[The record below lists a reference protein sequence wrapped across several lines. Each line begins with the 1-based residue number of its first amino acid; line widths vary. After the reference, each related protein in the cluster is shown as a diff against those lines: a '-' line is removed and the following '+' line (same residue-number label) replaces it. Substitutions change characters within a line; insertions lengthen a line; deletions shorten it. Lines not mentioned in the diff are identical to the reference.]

1 MEGLGSLN
9 PTDTRGQLESTTFT
23 PFARLALA
31 HAVGVAGD
39 VFVTVSLAGSL
50 FFDVGVS
57 AARPKV
63 LLYLLFTMLPFAI
76 VAPVLGP
83 FLDRTRGG
91 RRLLIALS
99 MLGRAAICL
108 LMANR
113 IDSLALYPLAFG
125 ALVLSKGQ
133 QVAKSA
139 LVPAVITDKD
149 ELVLAN
155 SRLAVI
161 AVIGGAIAA
170 PFATTILKAS
180 SAPWVLRAGAI
191 VFLLAT
197 VASFGIPR
205 ARAVGKPETVDERE
219 QLHIPSIVLAGTAT
233 ALLRGVVGFFTF
245 FAAFA
250 LKKQGEP
257 AWLFGLVI
265 IASAI
270 GGLIGTVAAP
280 LLRRKVREEWILAG
294 ALLVPA
300 LPLVYAARD
309 YGRLELMLAAATVA
323 ASASCGRLAFD
334 SLLQRDG
341 ADAAR
346 GRAFARYET
355 RFQLAWVIGGTIAVV
370 FPGGGR
376 GGIFLVALVLL
387 FAGLSYVGGVRRNRI
402 VAQNPQAQLPPPG

>member
-1 MEGLGSLN
+1 VGSLER
-9 PTDTRGQLESTTFT
+9 TDTRGQLESTTFT

-39 VFVTVSLAGSL
+39 VFLTVSLAGSL
-50 FFDVGVS
+50 FFDVGVG

-76 VAPVLGP
+76 VAPVIGP

-99 MLGRAAICL
+99 MLGRAGICL

-113 IDSLALYPLAFG
+113 IDSLAVYPLAFG

-139 LVPAVITDKD
+139 LVPAVIRDKD

-161 AVIGGAIAA
+161 AFAGGAIAA
-170 PFATTILKAS
+170 PFAAAILRAS

-205 ARAVGKPETVDERE
+205 ARTVGKPETVDERE
-219 QLHIPSIVLAGTAT
+219 QLHIPSIVVAGTAT

-265 IASAI
+265 IASAF

-280 LLRRKVREEWILAG
+280 LLRRKLREEWILAG

-300 LPLVYAARD
+300 LPLIYAARD

-323 ASASCGRLAFD
+323 ASAACGRLAFD

-355 RFQLAWVIGGTIAVV
+355 RFQLAWVTGGMIAVV

-402 VAQNPQAQLPPPG
+402 AAQNPQAPLPPPG